1 MKRIEFIARIVIAI
15 VLGEVILVLGTTL
28 AQETLFGD
36 ISWHTSTQ
44 LELALG
50 GFFAFLAA
58 VLAGAVAYLLV
69 KKTTLIPIVILS
81 VLVFLETTW
90 LIQSGRSEEPVAVS
104 IMAGGSLILGFWVGT
119 WLVSKLRSTVK

>member
-36 ISWHTSTQ
+36 ISWHTSSQ
-44 LELALG
+44 WELTLG

-69 KKTTLIPIVILS
+69 KKATLIPVVILS